1 MKKTLIGSSRVDEF
15 IKEGEKTLY
24 MDKTMILT
32 SGAKDILRKRG
43 VAIEYGP
50 RPVAETETE
59 KTAPV
64 SCPGETQAP
73 ESPQEKQEESIDSLM
88 ETFLSLLES
97 DPEVIP
103 EISRIVLNK
112 LEED

>member
-1 MKKTLIGSSRVDEF
+1 MKKTLIGSSRIDEF

-32 SGAKDILRKRG
+32 PGAKDILRNRG
-43 VAIEYGP
+43 VAIEFGP
-50 RPVAETETE
+50 RPVAETGE
-59 KTAPV
+59 TAPV
-64 SCPGETQAP
+64 SCPGDTQAP
-73 ESPQEKQEESIDSLM
+73 GSPQEKQEESIDSLM

-97 DPEVIP
+97 DPEAIQEV
-103 EISRIVLNK
+103 SRIVLNK

>member
-1 MKKTLIGSSRVDEF
+1 MKKTLIGSSRIDEF

-32 SGAKDILRKRG
+32 PGAKDTLRNRG

-50 RPVAETETE
+50 RPVAKTEETV
-59 KTAPV
+59 PV
-64 SCPGETQAP
+64 SCPGETQEP

-97 DPEVIP
+97 DPEAIQEV
-103 EISRIVLNK
+103 SRIVLSK
-112 LEED
+112 LEEN

>member
-32 SGAKDILRKRG
+32 SGAKDTLRDRG
-43 VAIEYGP
+43 VAIVYGP
-50 RPVAETETE
+50 RPVAETEE
-59 KTAPV
+59 TAPV
-64 SCPGETQAP
+64 SCPGETQEP

-88 ETFLSLLES
+88 ETFLALLES
-97 DPEVIP
+97 DPEAIQ
-103 EISRIVLNK
+103 EISRIVLTK